1 MGIRQSITCTALAH
15 RGTMKEPEL
24 RAVGRGASSALAV
37 GQRDA
42 RSRLWGYKGRLRAEH
57 LQELVLDS
65 RKQCDIEKVEHV
77 LHAAKQV
84 M

>member
-15 RGTMKEPEL
+15 TGAMKEPE
-24 RAVGRGASSALAV
+24 RAVGQGASSALAV

-42 RSRLWGYKGRLRAEH
+42 RSRLWGYRGRLRAEH

-65 RKQCDIEKVEHV
+65 RKHSDIEKVEHV

-84 M
+84 G